1 MPRKRIS
8 VSQSMI
14 KSFQSYKD
22 GDECGLVFQ
31 EKYLGGKKVFPSSKV
46 QKLGQWFEFITTGAL
61 NREGKEPQPDM
72 LKDGKTLTKPYQNMK
87 IQADA
92 LIRALAKYKVELK
105 KVGYKITKNGMNGT
119 LDIWGTVDG
128 KPAIVDI
135 KSSGLLEDKWN
146 DLGWHLDALPHKDRI
161 MVQVLQ
167 YKHLVMMK
175 HGVDP
180 DFYFFIY
187 SNTNPVDAK
196 IIKVEVD
203 PEKMERHL
211 TDVER
216 VRSEILFESQMGF
229 IPRPRVNRCNVCP
242 LADKCEYFIDI
253 PEIDVVYY

>member
-1 MPRKRIS
+1 MARKRIS

-22 GDECGLVFQ
+22 GDECGLVFA
-31 EKYLGGKKVFPSSKV
+31 EKYLGGKKDFPSSKV
-46 QKLGQWFEFITTGAL
+46 QRLGQWFEYIATGAPA
-61 NREGKEPQPDM
+61 RGGIIPEPET

-92 LIRALAKYKVELK
+92 LLRALAKYSVKLE

-119 LDIWGTVDG
+119 LDIWGTVMG

-135 KSSGLLEDKWN
+135 KSSGLLEDRWN

-167 YKHLVMMK
+167 YKHLVQMK

-180 DFYFFIY
+180 DFYFFVY
-187 SNTNPVDAK
+187 SNTNSIEAK
-196 IIKVEVD
+196 IIKIEVD

-229 IPRPRVNRCNVCP
+229 IARPNVKKCSECP
-242 LADKCEYFIDI
+242 LADKCEHFIDV